1 MIGPFLIT
9 ALLSRLAS
17 RPLAAQFRDAGL
29 MAVPQEVQLRQD
41 LRIGGAE
48 IEVDTHLDRPGLQRS
63 DILEWVRRAASA
75 VTAYY
80 GTFPVQ
86 RARVI
91 VTQSQ
96 DDDQSIHGTTWGD
109 VGGVQGLSRMRLG
122 AGVTNSDLDEDWTMT
137 HELVHMAL
145 SSLQD
150 ESHWLEEG
158 LATYV
163 EPIARAQAGQLPV
176 EKVWEGAVQ
185 GMPHG
190 EPGRG
195 DRGLDQTHTWG
206 RTYWGGALFCLVA
219 DIKIREATYSRE
231 GLQDALRGIVAAG
244 ATINTE
250 QPVERVLGVGDRA
263 TGTTVLVDLY
273 NSWKNHP
280 VAVDL
285 DQLWIQLGVRTG
297 PHGIQLDSSAPL
309 ASIRAAITTSR
320 EFGDSVANVNFL
332 IDPTPTSRYGNRLEE
347 RYESPR

>member
-1 MIGPFLIT
+1 
-9 ALLSRLAS
+9 
-17 RPLAAQFRDAGL
+17 
-29 MAVPQEVQLRQD
+29 MAMPQEVEPRQV
-41 LRIGGAE
+41 LRIGGGE
-48 IEVDTHLDRPGLQRS
+48 IEVDISLDRSGLQRR
-63 DILEWVRRAASA
+63 DILEWVRRAANA

-122 AGVTNSDLDEDWTMT
+122 AGVTKADLDEDWTIT

-145 SSLQD
+145 SSLPD

-176 EKVWEGAVQ
+176 ERVWEGAVQ
-185 GMPHG
+185 GMAHG

-195 DRGLDQTHTWG
+195 DQGLDHTHTWG

-219 DIKIREATYSRE
+219 DVKIRETTHNRK
-231 GLQDALRGIVAAG
+231 GLQDALRAIVASG
-244 ATINTE
+244 ATLDT
-250 QPVERVLGVGDRA
+250 QRPVERVLEAGDRA

-280 VAVDL
+280 VSVDL
-285 DQLWIQLGVRTG
+285 NQLWVQLGVRPG
-297 PHGIQLDSSAPL
+297 SHGIQLDSSAPL
-309 ASIRAAITTSR
+309 ASIRTAITTSR
-320 EFGDSVANVNFL
+320 EPGNSVVDVTFLVDS
-332 IDPTPTSRYGNRLEE
+332 TPTSR
-347 RYESPR
+347 